1 VTTSPTARL
10 LVLLELLQDRPHAT
24 GRELADGLGVDG
36 RTLRRY
42 VSALQELGIPVQ
54 GQRGVGGGYRIRP
67 GYRLPPLML
76 RDDEI
81 VAVVLGLL
89 AARAS
94 RLPASADAVDGALAK
109 IYRVLPPTLRRQVAA
124 LEATVLFSGTGDVE
138 PVRGET
144 LLLLA
149 ESIRRGRRLRA
160 RYTSHGQTVTDRR
173 LSPFG
178 LVVHCGRWYL
188 AAHDHTREALRTFRV
203 DRIGSVRIE
212 QQPPAAEPPP
222 GFDPVAYV
230 RRSLASVPWTHHVS
244 VVLELPLAAAQA
256 RLPDVLGVLTP
267 ADTCTRLEARVES
280 LDWIAR
286 ILAGLGCS
294 FTIETPADLRSIVAT
309 LAGRLEESARRIPSA
324 TSPTTVAGRGRRGSR
339 QGRRA

>member
-1 VTTSPTARL
+1 VTTTPTSRL
-10 LVLLELLQDRPHAT
+10 LVLLELLQDRPHAS

-42 VSALQELGIPVQ
+42 VAALQELGIPVQ

-94 RLPASADAVDGALAK
+94 RLPASTDAVDGALTK
-109 IYRVLPPTLRRQVAA
+109 IYRVLPPTLRRRVAA
-124 LEATVLFSGTGDVE
+124 LEATVLFSGAGDVE

-149 ESIRRGRRLRA
+149 ESIRRSRRLRA
-160 RYTSHGQTVTDRR
+160 RYTSHDQTVTERR
-173 LSPFG
+173 LSPYG
-178 LVVHCGRWYL
+178 LVVHGGRWYL
-188 AAHDHTREALRTFRV
+188 AAHDHGREALRTFRV
-203 DRIGSVRIE
+203 DRIHGVRIE

-222 GFDPVAYV
+222 GFEPVAYV
-230 RRSLASVPWTHHVS
+230 RRSLASVPWTHEVS
-244 VVLELPLAAAQA
+244 VVLELPFAAAQA

-267 ADTCTRLEARVES
+267 VPGGTRLQGRVES
-280 LDWIAR
+280 LDWIGR
-286 ILAGLGCS
+286 ILAGLGCG
-294 FTIETPADLRSIVAT
+294 FTIETPDELRAIVGT
-309 LAGRLEESARRIPSA
+309 LAETIGESARRVPSA
-324 TSPTTVAGRGRRGSR
+324 TRPARSEARGRRGSR
-339 QGRRA
+339 RGRRA